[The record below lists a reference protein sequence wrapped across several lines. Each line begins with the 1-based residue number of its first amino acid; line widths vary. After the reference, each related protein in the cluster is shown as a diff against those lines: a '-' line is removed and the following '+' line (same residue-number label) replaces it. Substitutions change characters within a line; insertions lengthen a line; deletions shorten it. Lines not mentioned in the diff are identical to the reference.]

1 MMSNYKKK
9 VEENSRKTLK
19 IVLKTT
25 SNVAMKWAMG
35 DCKIIILEAREIC
48 NDMPTTFKKSTYIFR
63 RT

>member
-1 MMSNYKKK
+1 M
-9 VEENSRKTLK
+9 
-19 IVLKTT
+19 T

-63 RT
+63 RTCTIYLSTFLKEFSIFFFWSF